1 MEVRWRMKCK
11 SQRYFKLNS
20 WTSLQT
26 CPFYSISCHKTAPP
40 SVQLYK
46 PENYLR
52 YLCHNQ
58 PALYHHPS
66 LIHDQVLLI
75 SLPKTDF
82 KLLSCLRGNTT
93 ALSQIHSSPLINSYP
108 PRRGTDLY
116 KTQIWSHHLLAENPP
131 WAFLCSTYKNHMSC
145 LQHVL
150 PRPAQSAVATRAFF
164 STSRVSF
171 IISLTL
177 KLCYRVS
184 LCLECSHLVKSYL
197 SFRSQ
202 APFLLLKRLSCFYE
216 VHVSFWITAFSG
228 YVPSSGIARSY
239 GSSIFSFLRN
249 LHTIDS

>member
-1 MEVRWRMKCK
+1 MKGK

-26 CPFYSISCHKTAPP
+26 CPFYTISCHRTAPP
-40 SVQLYK
+40 SVQLHK
-46 PENYLR
+46 PENYLQ

-82 KLLSCLRGNTT
+82 KLSSGLTGNTT
-93 ALSQIHSSPLINSYP
+93 ALSQIHSSSLINSYP
-108 PRRGTDLY
+108 PRRQTDLY

-131 WAFLCSTYKNHMSC
+131 WAFHCSTYKNH
-145 LQHVL
+145 VL
-150 PRPAQSAVATRAFF
+150 SSAYS
-164 STSRVSF
+164 STSSSECCSNQGF
-171 IISLTL
+171 
-177 KLCYRVS
+177 LCYRVP

-228 YVPSSGIARSY
+228 YVLSSGIAGSY